1 MMHSTDTVFK
11 GIIPAMPTP
20 LTDKKELDLPGL
32 ERLINHV
39 LAGGVHGLWVLG
51 SAGEVSALSGND
63 RDAILTAVV
72 EQVARRVPVVV
83 GVIDNSL
90 TNIIKRAELARLQG
104 ADACFVTLPFY
115 FSTNQLQALRFVKDV
130 SSRVPLPVV
139 FYENPF

>member
-51 SAGEVSALSGND
+51 SAREVSALSGND
-63 RDAILTAVV
+63 RDGLLTAVV
-72 EQVARRVPVVV
+72 HQEARRLKLVL
-83 GVIDNSL
+83 GVIDNTRPNYL
-90 TNIIKRAELARLQG
+90 KQHALA
-104 ADACFVTLPFY
+104 
-115 FSTNQLQALRFVKDV
+115 
-130 SSRVPLPVV
+130 PL
-139 FYENPF
+139 